1 MDKIGSDEIKNLVQK
16 YNSKINTEFLDPEEF
31 NIASPQDKSGSD
43 GVIQSNE
50 FSSFKNEF
58 LPGHANL
65 YEKAC
70 NFAEKNLKLKPAPEK
85 EKQLQDAIDKCHL
98 NITPTGAYSLSYL
111 LPIAVALITVSFSML
126 FFGDMFLVLVSL
138 GISFGMVIPVAN
150 IPKYY
155 AQSWR
160 MKSGNQLVM
169 SAFYTVTYMR
179 HTSNLELA
187 LDFAG
192 EHLTPPLSIDIKGI
206 LWDVETQKY
215 ENVTESLDAYLK
227 TWKQDSPEF
236 VESMHLI
243 TSSLYEGSETR
254 RIELLD
260 KSLSVMLDGTFE
272 RMLHFAQNL
281 KSPLASF
288 NMLGIVMPI
297 LMLVIMPLMVSFMSG
312 IMWYHLAAVFDII
325 LPMALFFMQY
335 RIMSSR
341 PTGSGGT
348 TEIPVDNPELLT
360 LNKKKLEILPGISIK
375 LSPGVVALSI
385 FLILTMIGI
394 FPVVMSF
401 VSPGW
406 DIAISTKYG
415 TDFFSVINEYT
426 SEGGEFYLL
435 GYRLNQDQS
444 DYIGP
449 FGLGASLMSVAIPA
463 GLGLAIGL
471 YYKLKSENLVKLR
484 EKAKEMENEFATALF
499 QLGNR
504 LADGIPAE
512 LAFDRV
518 AETMEGSISG
528 KFFRT
533 VATNINKLGMSVSEA
548 IFNPQYGAIVYYPS
562 KMIESSM
569 KVLTES
575 SKKGPL
581 IASQALVNV
590 SRYIKEMHKVD
601 ERLKDLLSDVMSSMN
616 AQAKFL
622 SPLISGIIVGITSMI
637 TSILGKLATSQEF
650 SGGGGDMAGA
660 GNALGDMFGDGMP
673 TFYFQAFVGVYIVE
687 LIYILCVLINGINN
701 GSDKLSQQ
709 DIIGKYL
716 VRGTIMYCAIAFG
729 GILIFNIIANNV
741 LQF

>member
-1 MDKIGSDEIKNLVQK
+1 MDKISSDEIKNLVNR
-16 YNSKINTEFLDPEEF
+16 YNSKINTEFLDPTEYNE
-31 NIASPQDKSGSD
+31 NPDSENSD
-43 GVIQSNE
+43 GFIQSHA
-50 FSSFKNEF
+50 FSNFKNEF
-58 LPGHANL
+58 LPGHASI

-70 NFAEKNLKLKPAPEK
+70 NFAEKSLKMKPAENK
-85 EKQLQDAIDKCHL
+85 EKDLQEAIDKCHL

-111 LPIAVALITVSFSML
+111 LPIAVALLSVTFSML
-126 FFGDMFLVLVSL
+126 FFNDMFLVLVSL
-138 GISFGMVIPVAN
+138 GISFGMVLPVAN

-160 MKSGNQLVM
+160 MKAGNQLVM
-169 SAFYTVTYMR
+169 AAFYTVTYMR

-187 LDFAG
+187 LEFAG
-192 EHLTPPLSIDIKGI
+192 EHLSPPLSVDIKGI
-206 LWDVETQKY
+206 IWDVETQKY
-215 ENVTESLDAYLK
+215 SNVNESLDNYLK
-227 TWKQDSPEF
+227 TWKKDSPEF
-236 VESMHLI
+236 VDSMHLI
-243 TSSLYEGSETR
+243 SSSLFEGSETR

-297 LMLVIMPLMVSFMSG
+297 LMLVIMPLMVSFMEG
-312 IMWYHLAAVFDII
+312 IKWYHLSSIFNVI
-325 LPMALFFMQY
+325 LPLSLFFMQY

-341 PTGSGGT
+341 PSGSGGQ

-360 LNKKKLEILPGISIK
+360 LKAKKIDLIPGVLSFK
-375 LSPGVVALSI
+375 LSPGVIALTI
-385 FLILTMIGI
+385 FLILITLGLL
-394 FPVVMSF
+394 PVLVPI
-401 VSPGW
+401 VSPGF
-406 DIAISTKYG
+406 DIAISTQYG
-415 TDFFSVINEYT
+415 MDFFTLISDYSAENAD
-426 SEGGEFYLL
+426 FYAF
-435 GYRLNQDQS
+435 GYRLNQAQTE
-444 DYIGP
+444 YIGP
-449 FGLGASLMSVAIPA
+449 FGLGASLISVAIPA
-463 GLGLAIGL
+463 GIGLAIGL
-471 YYKLKSENLVKLR
+471 YFKLKSENLVKLR

-575 SKKGPL
+575 AKKGPL

-622 SPLISGIIVGITSMI
+622 SPLISGVIVGITAMI
-637 TSILGKLATSQEF
+637 TSILGKLSTSEQF

-673 TFYFQAFVGVYIVE
+673 TYFFQAFVGVYIIQ
-687 LIYILCVLINGINN
+687 LIYILCILINGINS
-701 GSDKLSQQ
+701 GSDKLGEQ
-709 DIIGKYL
+709 DLIGKYL
-716 VRGTIMYCAIAFG
+716 VKGTIMYCAIAFG